1 VYVCKESKLITM
13 TKVEFIEGLKTL
25 NSGELVRFVEIAF
38 THMTRVQ
45 LEDVLSIADGKLE
58 ELDKSGL
65 DYDPDESI
73 EWNYLNR

>member
-1 VYVCKESKLITM
+1 MYVCKESKLITM

-58 ELDKSGL
+58 ELDRSGL